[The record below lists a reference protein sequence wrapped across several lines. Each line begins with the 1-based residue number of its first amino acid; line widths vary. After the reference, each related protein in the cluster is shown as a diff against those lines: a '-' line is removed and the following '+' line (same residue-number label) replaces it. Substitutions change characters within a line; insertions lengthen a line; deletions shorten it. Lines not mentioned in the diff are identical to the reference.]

1 MQALDLTKAVEEA
14 GYAMSRGSIYGN
26 LSSSDD
32 ARSRP
37 RWVLND
43 ISSNSST
50 VPSNDESSN
59 RSGNGFENLFLD

>member
-37 RWVLND
+37 R
-43 ISSNSST
+43 
-50 VPSNDESSN
+50 
-59 RSGNGFENLFLD
+59 